1 MINSK
6 AFVNNDNT
14 ECRESRYGMAS
25 PVISQRRHFLRQD
38 HIPQYVHDSVSNVS
52 HLPAVNYR
60 IERRIKKYKSAGEKK
75 NLLSRN
81 AWAADLVYRHTNTE
95 RQITN
100 PKIRETC
107 RIYQMQ
113 I

>member
-1 MINSK
+1 MTTMTTLN
-6 AFVNNDNT
+6 VENHD
-14 ECRESRYGMAS
+14 MAWRALS
-25 PVISQRRHFLRQD
+25 LVRGAISAPR

-60 IERRIKKYKSAGEKK
+60 IERRIKKCKSAEEKK

-100 PKIRETC
+100 QK
-107 RIYQMQ
+107 
-113 I
+113 